1 MLPISQ
7 EQTTLYIK
15 RTFLTS
21 LIITF
26 ITSNQNKFGLDLE
39 ANMFDLD
46 SLVKRLGNVPHFQG
60 MSKSALR
67 EIVFSGQVL
76 EYPAA
81 TMIFHEG
88 DPCAGLYVLLVGKV
102 YLHKLGVQ
110 GQETLIAVIN
120 PVIMFNEASVL
131 DKGPNPVTAVAVQES
146 VVWQVDCERYHVL
159 MRRYPEVAT
168 GLLQV
173 MAARNRLMLA
183 HLEDLISRPVLARAA
198 KVVLDLSQ
206 GGKVSINRR
215 SHSNIEMATR
225 VATTHEAISRS
236 LKSLQDMG
244 VITCTRSKIQ
254 VHNPEELA
262 EVAQIS
268 PLMFETNGS

>member
-1 MLPISQ
+1 
-7 EQTTLYIK
+7 
-15 RTFLTS
+15 
-21 LIITF
+21 
-26 ITSNQNKFGLDLE
+26 
-39 ANMFDLD
+39 MFNLD
-46 SLVKRLGNVPHFQG
+46 SLVKQLGNVAHFQG
-60 MSKSALR
+60 MSESALR
-67 EIVFSGQVL
+67 DIVYAGQVL
-76 EYPAA
+76 KYPAG

-88 DPCAGLYVLLVGKV
+88 DPCAGLYVLLLGKV
-102 YLHKLGVQ
+102 YLHKLGIQ

-131 DKGPNPVTAVAVQES
+131 DKGPNPVTAVAVQDS
-146 VVWQVDCERYHVL
+146 MVWQVDCERYQVL
-159 MRRYPEVAT
+159 MRRYLEVAT

-198 KVVLDLSQ
+198 KVILDLSQ

-236 LKSLQDMG
+236 LKSLQNMG
-244 VITCTRSKIQ
+244 LITCTRSKIQ
-254 VHNPEELA
+254 VHNLADLA
-262 EVAQIS
+262 EVAQLS
-268 PLMFETNGS
+268 PLLFESNGN